1 MHEIGAVAAVFLVEL
16 LRKHKNEN
24 ICLLLWG
31 YIVLFFKKFC
41 FGNMFSNTYVV
52 WDEESR
58 EALICDLGNEA
69 EPILRFASSEG
80 LRVKYL
86 VLTHPH
92 YDHVLYMEEYR
103 EAFPDAN
110 LAIGAADAPLLS
122 DIEGNVS
129 YLFGDSRVF
138 GGVDS
143 KLCDGEAL
151 LLGESTLTVVST
163 PGHTPGGICLYS
175 EADKLMITGDTLFG
189 GGGIGRTDFKYGS
202 IDELRASLR
211 RILSMNGDIT
221 ILPGHGG
228 ASKIAYEQRSLF
240 C

>member
-1 MHEIGAVAAVFLVEL
+1 ML
-16 LRKHKNEN
+16 
-24 ICLLLWG
+24 
-31 YIVLFFKKFC
+31 YYKKFC
-41 FGNMFSNTYVV
+41 FGNMFSNTYLL
-52 WDEESR
+52 WDEKSR

-69 EPILRFASSEG
+69 EPILRFVGEEK

-92 YDHVLYMEEYR
+92 YDHVLYMEEYCV
-103 EAFPDAN
+103 AFPDAK

-138 GGVDS
+138 SGVDF
-143 KLCDGEAL
+143 KLSDGEKL
-151 LLGESTLTVVST
+151 LLGESKLSVILT

-189 GGGIGRTDFKYGS
+189 GGGVGRTDFKYGS
-202 IDELRASLR
+202 ILALRASLR

-228 ASKIAYEQRSLF
+228 ESKIAYEQRSLF
-240 C
+240 Y